1 MSFQNKWE
9 GVIVLF
15 TFIIK
20 RSIMKRTW
28 TTSCWRGCWY
38 NKNSGESLIRRNGVG
53 WDSTFKTDAPHS
65 TVGQCAHRT
74 YTTSPKNTEG
84 RFSGR
89 PGTCK
94 LEIIQASIHKWLIAG
109 FVKDLNTQLRMPDE
123 NIQEWCLHLLG
134 LETSVEGPE
143 TLNSE
148 RWTRITRWGI
158 WCILNWKKLD
168 IGTWEQQKGRN
179 GQAPQA

>member
-1 MSFQNKWE
+1 MPQQDSTSVRNHAWTNCCLSKTSELKESKWE
-9 GVIVLF
+9 GVILLF

-28 TTSCWRGCWY
+28 TRSCWRGCWY
-38 NKNSGESLIRRNGVG
+38 TKNSGESLRRRNGVG

-94 LEIIQASIHKWLIAG
+94 LEIIQASIQKWLIAG
-109 FVKDLNTQLRMPDE
+109 FVKDLNTQLRMSDE

-134 LETSVEGPE
+134 LER
-143 TLNSE
+143 LM
-148 RWTRITRWGI
+148 
-158 WCILNWKKLD
+158 KL
-168 IGTWEQQKGRN
+168 QRN
-179 GQAPQA
+179 LHNNN